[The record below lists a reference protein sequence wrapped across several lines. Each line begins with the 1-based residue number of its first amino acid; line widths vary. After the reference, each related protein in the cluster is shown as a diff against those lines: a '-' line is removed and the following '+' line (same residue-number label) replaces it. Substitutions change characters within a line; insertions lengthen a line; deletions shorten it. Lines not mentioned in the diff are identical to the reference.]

1 MHVRLCFLDF
11 SLIPKDVLFCSR
23 VSFSVSKSHHQC
35 FSFCKKTGVGVT
47 LEYHLWP
54 PDGRRSLDVV
64 RKQRKHPGPAGLPQI
79 VPHGA
84 TWNPP
89 RCQHPSW
96 TTVAVGSPPLAEFWQ
111 PAQVV
116 QQARGAGF
124 WTLCL
129 FILFEFWLKS
139 SSVGPVC
146 PNSLSCAPTT
156 ELLPLEVFVAG
167 LCCEAVHPC
176 GLMRRSG
183 SFIESVTSRCRGIY
197 PHSQEVP
204 WSKTGP
210 FPVSAAWNKLPYTW
224 SRLIALNLTE
234 HVFHL
239 GEGDFLVTGGFVG
252 GSFLCWQNGVCA
264 GFRVVIAT
272 PFASLCVMSMGPVL
286 LQGVGMFYTEGE
298 IHEGWTHA
306 FPRVPG
312 FIVIL
317 ATALGSGFSLA
328 VVPSTFTMCRV
339 RDRALRWWLSSLLL
353 SYFPF
358 PLTLSNFL
366 LFLFLF

>member
-146 PNSLSCAPTT
+146 PNSLSCAPYHWALASGGFCGWALLRGSASLWVDEKVWKLYRVSYLSLQRDLSPFPGSTLEQNWPVSCVCCMEQIALHLIQADCLEFNGACLPFGWRGLLGHGWFCRWFISVLT
-156 ELLPLEVFVAG
+156 EWCVCWVLSRYCYSLRFTVCDVDGACSASGRGHVLHRGWNTRRVNPCISTGPWLHCDFSYSPGQWVFSCCRAFNIHNVPSSRPGATLMTLQLTLVLLPF
-167 LCCEAVHPC
+167 P
-176 GLMRRSG
+176 
-183 SFIESVTSRCRGIY
+183 
-197 PHSQEVP
+197 PN
-204 WSKTGP
+204 P
-210 FPVSAAWNKLPYTW
+210 F
-224 SRLIALNLTE
+224 
-234 HVFHL
+234 
-239 GEGDFLVTGGFVG
+239 
-252 GSFLCWQNGVCA
+252 
-264 GFRVVIAT
+264 
-272 PFASLCVMSMGPVL
+272 
-286 LQGVGMFYTEGE
+286 
-298 IHEGWTHA
+298 
-306 FPRVPG
+306 
-312 FIVIL
+312 
-317 ATALGSGFSLA
+317 
-328 VVPSTFTMCRV
+328 
-339 RDRALRWWLSSLLL
+339 
-353 SYFPF
+353 
-358 PLTLSNFL
+358 
-366 LFLFLF
+366 